1 MSTAIWAIRH
11 TIATHH
17 RDRYLTWFH
26 GTHIPEKL
34 ARPGYTWAAHYRAAS
49 GGAEGADAYLALFGG
64 VNTRVFYDPSPAQ
77 LKLKQDDLTREMM
90 AMRVGSSAVIFG
102 EEWRHGDCG
111 IDAVEA
117 PVIRLTVADVTP
129 GDEKFAAW
137 CAQQYFPRI
146 AGLQGFRAVRKLFG
160 SSGSPRH
167 AILEEYESTWTS
179 DEDARAAH
187 DAADAEVAGEIA
199 TVLYGERLWPES

>member
-1 MSTAIWAIRH
+1 MSAAIWAIRH
-11 TIATHH
+11 TIANGHQ
-17 RDRYLTWFH
+17 DRYLDWFH

-34 ARPGYTWAAHYRAAS
+34 ARPGYTWAAHYRAKSA
-49 GGAEGADAYLALFGG
+49 GPEGTDAYLALFGG

-90 AMRVGSSAVIFG
+90 AMRVGSNAVICG
-102 EEWRHGDCG
+102 EEWRHDDHGV
-111 IDAVEA
+111 DAVKA

-129 GDEKFAAW
+129 DDEKFAAW

-146 AGLQGFRAVRKLFG
+146 AQIQGFRAVRKLFG

-179 DEDARAAH
+179 D
-187 DAADAEVAGEIA
+187 DAATSAPDPADAGVDGQI
-199 TVLYGERLWPES
+199 TTILYREQLWPL